1 MTWRAAWQRF
11 GALAG
16 GVALLVS
23 VAGAGYAVDAW
34 AGARVA
40 EIVTEHVPEAVE
52 AEIGDTLEE
61 IRDALRESRDED
73 ALLREEVRALRRSL
87 LAP

>member
-1 MTWRAAWQRF
+1 MTFRAAWQRF
-11 GALAG
+11 GAIVG
-16 GVALLVS
+16 GTGLLLT

-40 EIVTEHVPEAVE
+40 EIVTEHVPDAVE

-87 LAP
+87 LTR

>member
-1 MTWRAAWQRF
+1 MTLRAAWQRF
-11 GALAG
+11 GAMVG
-16 GVALLVS
+16 GLTLLIG

-40 EIVTEHVPEAVE
+40 EIVTEHVPDAVE
-52 AEIGDTLEE
+52 AEIGDKLEE
-61 IRDALRESRDED
+61 IRDALREARAED

-87 LAP
+87 LTP

>member
-1 MTWRAAWQRF
+1 MTLRAAWQRF
-11 GALAG
+11 GAIVG
-16 GVALLVS
+16 GIGLFVT

-40 EIVTEHVPEAVE
+40 EIVTEHVPDAVD

-87 LAP
+87 LTR

>member
-1 MTWRAAWQRF
+1 MTLRAAWQRF
-11 GALAG
+11 GALVG
-16 GVALLVS
+16 GVTLLVG

-34 AGARVA
+34 ADARVA
-40 EIVTEHVPEAVE
+40 EIVTEHVPHAVE

-87 LAP
+87 LTP